1 MSSMDL
7 SFLVWKKRKVSG
19 ESRRG
24 RQSSASNGRL
34 VVFSGKVRGRE
45 GWARTGRGPG
55 CYGKASE
62 AHAQPRRVTGLE
74 TWWGAAAMPSVP
86 ESGLPGW
93 RGLQLQ
99 PPCPP
104 LLPRTGRLLSSSPV
118 ISEGRTPHI
127 RQTMDPAGPPG
138 CPPSKVI
145 VSFLPSFRPKAWING
160 ISL

>member
-7 SFLVWKKRKVSG
+7 SFLVWKKRKEVSG

-62 AHAQPRRVTGLE
+62 AHAQPGWVTGLE

-93 RGLQLQ
+93 CGLQLQ
-99 PPCPP
+99 LPPAPPP
-104 LLPRTGRLLSSSPV
+104 LLLRTGFLRSSSQKDALPT
-118 ISEGRTPHI
+118 SDRLWFLL
-127 RQTMDPAGPPG
+127 GPG
-138 CPPSKVI
+138 AV
-145 VSFLPSFRPKAWING
+145 RPRK
-160 ISL
+160 S